1 MLLPFMEAP
10 RQNWLHLLCPGGR
23 TEAEAGAE
31 EQTDWEEDAGGS
43 LGSVVVG
50 DLFFISYFQSTQ
62 EKNRVSSDMNELRDH
77 LDIKDRKISVL
88 QRKVFIFLD
97 VTVFSIW
104 DPVRR
109 SVKGLVKQPTYL
121 FNDPSID
128 LRMQAFGLFKFFT

>member
-1 MLLPFMEAP
+1 MLLPFMKAP

-31 EQTDWEEDAGGS
+31 EQTDWEEDTGGS
-43 LGSVVVG
+43 LGSFVVG

-97 VTVFSIW
+97 VTVFSIEFEI
-104 DPVRR
+104 
-109 SVKGLVKQPTYL
+109 L
-121 FNDPSID
+121 FAV
-128 LRMQAFGLFKFFT
+128 Q